1 MMMSP
6 DTSWDAALEQLTALP
21 GTLQE
26 EHGAANFMRAG
37 RFRRNA
43 RLLFEKA
50 IEPMLRDGRQFEVLL
65 GFVDSSVAEAA
76 GLTHDDGYTVGSSEF
91 LAARLRDVATGEI
104 VDVAACPAMAQ

>member
-1 MMMSP
+1 MSMSP
-6 DTSWDAALEQLTALP
+6 TTSWDAALEQLTALP

-43 RLLFEKA
+43 RHLFEST
-50 IEPMLRDGRQFEVLL
+50 IEPMLREGRSFEVVL
-65 GFVDSSVAEAA
+65 GFVDTSVAEAA
-76 GLTHDDGYTVGSSEF
+76 GLTRDDGYTVGSSEF